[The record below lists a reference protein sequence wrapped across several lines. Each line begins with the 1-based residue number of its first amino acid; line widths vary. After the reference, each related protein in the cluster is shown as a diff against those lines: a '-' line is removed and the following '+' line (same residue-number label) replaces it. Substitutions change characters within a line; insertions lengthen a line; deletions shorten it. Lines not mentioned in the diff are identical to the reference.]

1 MSAGTGYIRSANKQR
16 QFLSRFTIDA
26 GVQRL
31 IPSSTVS
38 ENEHI
43 STTAVGLLLTHQPLV
58 ARFYWND
65 FFQVSKLINGR
76 LNGFVTILPSG
87 YDYDLTHTLYF
98 LPLDTADRSI
108 PTSELSIP
116 GVELLGART
125 FERDELAVFLEAVH
139 ERCSL
144 TGAAGARFTGPCKI
158 VKWLDIETPGRDY
171 FERPGLWLNK
181 PGHEEYVGSLRR
193 QFSLHLYSGKE
204 IWIQN
209 VGMDWPEYFF
219 RLLSKGMCRILGGK
233 PTSLTSDRKEQHRW
247 EQRFSL
253 VKGRVTYRDWSECGV
268 CSLII
273 LTIS

>member
-1 MSAGTGYIRSANKQR
+1 MSAGTGYIRSANLSAKQR
-16 QFLSRFTIDA
+16 EFLSRFTIDA
-26 GVQRL
+26 GIQRL

-38 ENEHI
+38 ETVHI

-58 ARFYWND
+58 ARFYGND
-65 FFQVSKLINGR
+65 FFQISQLINGR
-76 LNGFVTILPSG
+76 LNGYVTILPSG

-98 LPLDTADRSI
+98 LPLDTAERNI

-116 GVELLGART
+116 GVELTGAHT

-144 TGAAGARFTGPCKI
+144 AGAAGARIRPCKI
-158 VKWLDIETPGRDY
+158 VKWLDIETPSRDY

-181 PGHEEYVGSLRR
+181 PGYEEYVGSLRR
-193 QFSLHLYSGKE
+193 QFSLHLYSGTD

-219 RLLSKGMCRILGGK
+219 RLLSKGMCRILTGK
-233 PTSLTSDRKEQHRW
+233 PTSLTSDRKEQHQW
-247 EQRFSL
+247 
-253 VKGRVTYRDWSECGV
+253 
-268 CSLII
+268 
-273 LTIS
+273 